1 MPASGPIAAHRFNPR
16 YCRKFFRQ
24 DGAGLATM
32 TDGRSDDPA
41 QVPPPLGKRLRTPL
55 AHAEPELT
63 ALPEITILSRM
74 VATTPTAPTFR
85 YRFLVGSRVVHQGI
99 TTDLKRREREHRRRW
114 PGGRIEAVG
123 EPTSHADAWD
133 WERQQASGG

>member
-1 MPASGPIAAHRFNPR
+1 
-16 YCRKFFRQ
+16 
-24 DGAGLATM
+24 M

-41 QVPPPLGKRLRTPL
+41 QVPLPLRQRLCTPL

-74 VATTPTAPTFR
+74 VATTPTATTFR
-85 YRFLVGSRVVHQGI
+85 YQFLVGSRVVHQGI
-99 TTDLKRREREHRRRW
+99 TTDLKRREREHRHRW